1 MSKYVIIG
9 NSAAAVGAVEGIRST
24 DTSGDIT
31 IVSSESHHTYSRP
44 LISYL
49 LQKKTDLSRMKYRPD
64 SFYDENCC
72 DIIYKTVVTA
82 LDPEKKCVY
91 LSTGKNLSYEKLL
104 VAAGSTPFVPPMT
117 GLDAVKKKFSF
128 SCLDDAL
135 ALEKELG
142 RSSRVLIIGA
152 GLIGLKCAEG
162 ILDRVGSV
170 TVVDL
175 APRVLSSI
183 LDEESSA
190 MVRTHLEEKGIRF
203 LLDDSVA
210 EFSGSRAVLQSGV
223 TLGFDILVTAVGV
236 RANASLVKN
245 AGGECG
251 RGIIIDERCQTG
263 LADVYAAGDCAE
275 GTDLVTGQRRV
286 LALLPNAYMQGH
298 CAGVNM
304 AGGGETF
311 NTAMAMNSMGLFGLH
326 MMTAGSY
333 EGECYVSRDGGLKKL
348 FYKDDRLVGFIVI
361 GDTSSVG
368 IYTSLIRNKTPLSSI
383 DFDLICQK
391 PTLMAFSKERR
402 AELLGGAV

>member
-1 MSKYVIIG
+1 
-9 NSAAAVGAVEGIRST
+9 
-24 DTSGDIT
+24 
-31 IVSSESHHTYSRP
+31 
-44 LISYL
+44 
-49 LQKKTDLSRMKYRPD
+49 MKYRSD

-72 DIIYKTVVTA
+72 DIIYKTVVTS

-91 LSTGKNLSYEKLL
+91 LNTGKKLSYEKLL
-104 VAAGSTPFVPPMT
+104 VAAGSSPFVPPMT
-117 GLDAVKKKFSF
+117 GLENVEKKFSF
-128 SCLDDAL
+128 ACLDDAL
-135 ALEKELG
+135 ALESELK

-162 ILDRVGSV
+162 ILNRVSSV

-183 LDEESSA
+183 LDEEASA
-190 MVRTHLEEKGIRF
+190 VVQTHLEEKGLRF
-203 LLDDSVA
+203 ILGDSVA
-210 EFSGSRAVLQSGV
+210 EFSGGRAVLKSGT

-236 RANASLVKN
+236 RANSSLVKD
-245 AGGECG
+245 AGGDCG
-251 RGIIIDERCQTG
+251 RGVSIDERCQTSLPG
-263 LADVYAAGDCAE
+263 VYAAGDCAE
-275 GTDLVTGQRRV
+275 GADLVTGEHRV

-304 AGGGETF
+304 AGGEEAF

-333 EGECYVSRDGGLKKL
+333 EGDCYVSREGGLKKL
-348 FYKDDRLVGFIVI
+348 FYKDNRLVGFIVI

-368 IYTSLIRNKTPLSSI
+368 IYTSLIRNKTPLDSI
-383 DFDLICQK
+383 DFELICEK
-391 PTLMAFSKERR
+391 PTLMAFSKEKR